1 MKLNMILLYGNNM
14 EIKRGEYDPDAGI
27 AFYRGRKHFR
37 KGIISRFIVDQQ
49 DIFYLMKKGKS
60 VPYVIIDRNSR
71 RSVKPVYIVPE
82 SNNPG
87 NNKSD
92 DGSEDGFPALQLY
105 ADPDPSIEHRLD
117 YLSEKSFW
125 KSFLEAVIIPPRVVV
140 AYLLAGA
147 GTYAIIRMLFAA
159 AGFNIP

>member
-14 EIKRGEYDPDAGI
+14 EIKRGEYDPDEGI
-27 AFYRGRKHFR
+27 AFLRGRKHFR
-37 KGIISRFIVDQQ
+37 KGIVSRFIVDQQ

-87 NNKSD
+87 NKPD

-105 ADPDPSIEHRLD
+105 ADPDPSIERRLD

-147 GTYAIIRMLFAA
+147 GMYAIIRMLFAA

>member
-1 MKLNMILLYGNNM
+1 MC
-14 EIKRGEYDPDAGI
+14 
-27 AFYRGRKHFR
+27 
-37 KGIISRFIVDQQ
+37 RFIVDQQ

-71 RSVKPVYIVPE
+71 RSVKPVYILPK
-82 SNNPG
+82 SNNPE
-87 NNKSD
+87 NNE
-92 DGSEDGFPALQLY
+92 SEDSFPALQLY

>member
-14 EIKRGEYDPDAGI
+14 EIKRGEYDPDEGI
-27 AFYRGRKHFR
+27 AFLRGRKHFR
-37 KGIISRFIVDQQ
+37 KGIVSRFIVDQQ

-71 RSVKPVYIVPE
+71 RSVKPVYVVPE

-92 DGSEDGFPALQLY
+92 NESEDSFPALQLY
-105 ADPDPSIEHRLD
+105 ADPDPSIERRLD

>member
-14 EIKRGEYDPDAGI
+14 EIKRGEYDTDAGI
-27 AFYRGRKHFR
+27 ASYRGRKHFR
-37 KGIISRFIVDQQ
+37 KGIVCRFIVDQQ

-71 RSVKPVYIVPE
+71 RSVKPVYILPK
-82 SNNPG
+82 SNNPE
-87 NNKSD
+87 NNE
-92 DGSEDGFPALQLY
+92 SEDSFPALQLY

-117 YLSEKSFW
+117 YLREKSFW
-125 KSFLEAVIIPPRVVV
+125 KSFLEAVIIPQRVVV